1 VASNPGELM
10 SFAKVTGGDPKR
22 PDEARKFNRDE
33 VNTDDRSDDLM
44 LLLTMVAG
52 MLALLLRLKVLAWIS
67 AITSVSA
74 IADSSQ
80 HSTDRKTLT
89 TTITFAIMG
98 LIASYFLPQKLAA
111 SK

>member
-1 VASNPGELM
+1 M

-22 PDEARKFNRDE
+22 PDEARKFDREE
-33 VNTDDRSDDLM
+33 VNTGDRQDDLM
-44 LLLTMVAG
+44 LLLTMISG
-52 MLALLLRLKVLAWIS
+52 MLALLLRLKILAWIS
-67 AITSVSA
+67 VITSVSA

-89 TTITFAIMG
+89 TTITFALMG
-98 LIASYFLPQKLAA
+98 LIASYFLPQKIVA